1 MNNTQLEILRSELLT
16 DPESVGYSS
25 MNFEAIVTSLNAPG
39 APISNPVS
47 QPTIAIPFGPAD
59 ILGLMTR
66 PERIAVLASDTFR
79 ALCLR
84 LWAVGD
90 NPYVDAL
97 MAFVAT
103 DSMVQLETATVYA
116 VAVRLIEVSQFDLL
130 PALAAVLEQDG
141 KISTDTA
148 EAMGA
153 LLSQTQLDPRWTATV
168 PGPARRTVLGLPL
181 VMADDV
187 QQVL

>member
-39 APISNPVS
+39 PL
-47 QPTIAIPFGPAD
+47 AIPFGPAD